1 MQKQIHYSVQ
11 PIQDITMTGIH
22 WISASA
28 GTGKTF
34 TLSSVIVRLLLEQYL
49 PKQIIVTTFTRK
61 AANEL
66 RGRIRG
72 RLQETLKLLLQIQN
86 QQLTLDGLI
95 AKNDPLYVKIGRDLQ
110 TELLSLN
117 HVIERLKIILDLYD
131 ELYIGTLDS
140 FTQKVLR
147 EFAFESGQLQ
157 QVQISEQQKEYI
169 REILHDSLRAWIEQQ
184 PQDLITYLN
193 QQQVL
198 QSPDTYISMVL
209 NSLNFTSAQ
218 WQSVAQPS
226 DWENFD
232 VVQQVESLS
241 TLDIDDLVQI
251 APVVTEFI
259 SESGR
264 STNKIKFNNL
274 IQILATQ
281 RYDELY
287 RDKDLTL
294 LALRYKFKKDTPEEL
309 KQQFLTHP
317 LWAKLDEIIEK
328 KQQNDKLVEQY
339 KAYLQYYFIQ
349 SVQQK
354 LSQRLMTEQETTF
367 TEQVQNLAEA
377 VQNEIFAHA
386 VQQRYPVIL
395 VDEFQD
401 TNHYQD
407 SIVQRIWRD
416 QARYHR
422 GCCIMV
428 GDDKQAIY
436 GFRGGDMLTYNHARH
451 EIEQLYQ
458 QDQSQIHF
466 YTLVQNHRTIPNLV
480 MVVDALFQRN
490 MDFGEEVVYQPIQAG
505 DRSHDRLV
513 EKVDGQLLMNHQPM
527 RWLNTTKP
535 KAKSEQPN
543 DSDISQYAY
552 NDLDQI
558 SWQIQHIL
566 QQSEQGNLYFELEKY
581 DYQKTRP
588 VDVND
593 IAVLVTSN
601 NNAQTLADY
610 LRRANIP
617 CIIQSNQSVFNSG
630 LARDVGHVLTAILN
644 PYRED
649 KIKRALMT
657 QLFACSVQ
665 KIQELEQQQKLS
677 DYMQSFAEAKQ
688 QWQQYGFLNTWQRF
702 LLEHEIWQNLMYAPD
717 YERER
722 LVINLRHITDILA
735 HYSTVYDGQNRLLS
749 WYQKQLNAPQE
760 REWEI
765 ERKLS
770 QAQGVQIMTIH
781 KSKGLEFR
789 FVFLVSDIKIKL
801 DDDLVYSVHEQQRTI
816 HIKGQENEQQLE
828 QNKQRA
834 LSENHRLWYVA
845 LTRASYRL
853 YMCVKDSGK
862 DFNPK
867 VGVNYWR
874 LAENQAE
881 FSHAESVQLPLIADN
896 PHFKYALQQQTYD
909 MQIPKKIYISQKE
922 YSKTSFT
929 ALALGQVYG
938 QADPFSE
945 APLEE
950 IDFDAHDDMNPIDE
964 VIVND
969 EQETTLAPI
978 QHLFP
983 RGKSAGTLLHGL
995 FEKIDVQQDSTWQSE
1010 IQRQFKNDYLLLNS
1024 ALWQHYQQQLLGEQP
1039 IDDLAHQTLT
1049 ALEHQVKQQFMF
1061 DMQQWIAQVVGVP
1074 LVNHLALVNIPSQH
1088 KIMELKFYL
1097 ALKNSN
1103 LAIKRIEQLFA
1114 EYGMSLQL
1122 NAQETA
1128 RYLEGAIDMVF
1139 FDGQRYHILDYK
1151 SNYLGDKFVD
1161 YQTQALAQDMTK
1173 HQYWL
1178 QASLYL
1184 VAIHRYLQAHL
1195 ANYDIEQHLG
1205 MAHYVYLRGVN
1216 GQAGQ
1221 GVYCWQ
1227 ADIEFLLR
1235 LDALLGYHEK
1245 ANYGLSI

>member
-1 MQKQIHYSVQ
+1 MHKQIHYSVQ

-86 QQLTLDGLI
+86 QQLTIDEFI
-95 AKNDPLYVKIGRDLQ
+95 AQDDPLYVKIGRDLQ
-110 TELLSLN
+110 AELLSLN
-117 HVIERLKIILDLYD
+117 HVIERLKIILDVYD

-140 FTQKVLR
+140 FTQKILR

-169 REILHDSLRAWIEQQ
+169 SEILHDSLRAWIEQQ
-184 PQDLITYLN
+184 PQDLITYLH

-198 QSPDTYISMVL
+198 QSPETYISTVL

-226 DWENFD
+226 VWENFD
-232 VVQQVESLS
+232 LVQQVESLS
-241 TLDIDDLVQI
+241 MIHVDDLRQI
-251 APVVTEFI
+251 APLVTEFI
-259 SESGR
+259 KESGR
-264 STNKIKFNNL
+264 STNKVKFNTFM
-274 IQILATQ
+274 QILANQ
-281 RYDELY
+281 RYDELH

-294 LALRYKFKKDTPEEL
+294 LKLRYGFKKAIPQEL
-309 KQQFLTHP
+309 EQQFLAHP
-317 LWAKLDEIIEK
+317 LWAKLDEIIEQ
-328 KQQNDKLVEQY
+328 KQRNDRLIEQY
-339 KAYLQYYFIQ
+339 RAYLQYYLIQ

-367 TEQVQNLAEA
+367 TEQVQHLAQA
-377 VQNEIFAHA
+377 VQNELCAQV

-416 QARYHR
+416 KARYHR

-436 GFRGGDMLTYNHARH
+436 GFRGGDMLTYNQARH

-458 QDQSQIHF
+458 QNQSHIYF
-466 YTLVQNHRTIPNLV
+466 YTLEQNHRTIPNLV
-480 MVVDALFQRN
+480 MAVDALFQRN
-490 MDFGEEVVYQPIQAG
+490 IDFGEQVIYRPIQAG
-505 DRSHDRLV
+505 KRPHDRLV
-513 EKVDGQLLMNHQPM
+513 EKINGQILVNHQPM

-535 KAKSEQPN
+535 KAKSEK
-543 DSDISQYAY
+543 DSDISLYAY

-581 DYQKTRP
+581 NYQKIRP

-593 IAVLVTSN
+593 IAVLVSSN
-601 NNAQTLADY
+601 NQALTLADY

-657 QLFACSVQ
+657 QLFACSIQ

-702 LLEHEIWQNLMYAPD
+702 LLEHGIWQNLMYAPD

-789 FVFLVSDIKIKL
+789 LVFLMSDISVKL
-801 DDDLVYSVHEQQRTI
+801 DEHLVYSVHEQQRTI
-816 HIKGQENEQQLE
+816 HIKGQANEQQLE
-828 QNKQRA
+828 QNLQRS

-853 YMCVKDSGK
+853 YLCVKDSGK
-862 DFNPK
+862 SFDAK

-881 FSHAESVQLPLIADN
+881 FNHVESVELPLIADN
-896 PHFKYALQQQTYD
+896 PQFRYSVQQQEDTI
-909 MQIPKKIYISQKE
+909 QVPQKVYVQQRE

-945 APLEE
+945 PQLEE
-950 IDFDAHDDMNPIDE
+950 IDFDANDDMNYIDE
-964 VIVND
+964 FIVND
-969 EQETTLAPI
+969 EQETALAPI

-995 FEKIDVQQDSTWQSE
+995 FEKIDVQQQSTWQSE

-1024 ALWQHYQQQLLGEQP
+1024 ALWQHYQQQLLGEQSMN
-1039 IDDLAHQTLT
+1039 DLDHQTLI

-1074 LVNHLALVNIPSQH
+1074 LVNNLALVHIPMKH

-1114 EYGMSLQL
+1114 EYGMNLQL
-1122 NAQETA
+1122 NVQETA

-1151 SNYLGDKFVD
+1151 SNYLGDKFAD

-1195 ANYDIEQHLG
+1195 VNYDIEQHLG

-1216 GQAGQ
+1216 GQIGQ
-1221 GVYCWQ
+1221 GVYSWQ

-1245 ANYGLSI
+1245 ANQNLSV